1 MTDAHPYLLV
11 CRTPA
16 RAGAGQRATD
26 VIDLPLQ
33 REAHTNL
40 PVVYGSTLK
49 GALRHA
55 TLRKLSE
62 ELDEATAGDL
72 TSAIFGDE
80 PGTERPSPGVI
91 ALSDALLLAMPV
103 GCEPGFLAWVTSPYQ
118 LGRLYET
125 LKLTGG
131 PEDLKG
137 LRDAAREAL
146 NECEGLRRGEAL
158 APDGDE
164 LLLDGNRVKAKASD
178 AAEELAERL
187 SNTAFQGAPEP
198 HFQRYVR
205 ERLVILDDDT
215 FRNLVNSCTERVVR
229 VQLDENKTVKEGPW
243 YEERVPEGT
252 IFFGTMN
259 VRHDT
264 TPPQTGVETRK
275 VLLDGWSPKDVP
287 EGDDRDRRL
296 KALKKAA
303 DRLRSGVLRAIADEE
318 SDHHLDLR
326 FQIGGSETVGSGLV
340 RLRLIA

>member
-11 CRTPA
+11 CRTPT

-40 PVVYGSTLK
+40 PVIYGSTLK

-62 ELDEATAGDL
+62 ELGEATAGDL
-72 TSAIFGDE
+72 TNAIFGDE
-80 PGTERPSPGVI
+80 PGTEEPSPGVI
-91 ALSDALLLAMPV
+91 ALSDATLLAMPV

-125 LKLTGG
+125 LKLIGG

-137 LRDAAREAL
+137 LRDAAREVL
-146 NECEGLRRGEAL
+146 DEYEGLQKVKAL
-158 APDGDE
+158 APDGDA
-164 LLLDGNRVKAKASD
+164 LLLDGTRVKVKASD
-178 AAEELAERL
+178 AVEELAERL
-187 SNTAFQGAPEP
+187 SETAFEGAPEP

-205 ERLVILDDDT
+205 ERLVVLNDDV

-252 IFFGTMN
+252 VFFGILN
-259 VRHDT
+259 VRYGT
-264 TPPQTGVETRK
+264 TPPQTGVETEK
-275 VLLDGWSPKDVP
+275 VLFDGWSPEDVP
-287 EGDDRDRRL
+287 EGDDQKL
-296 KALKKAA
+296 EALKEAA
-303 DRLRSGVLRAIADEE
+303 EKLEAGVFRTIADDEN
-318 SDHHLDLR
+318 DHHLDLR
-326 FQIGGSETVGSGLV
+326 FQIGGSETVGFGLV
-340 RLRLIA
+340 RLRLIT